1 MEEKKTGKRSRRIL
15 TGLVLF
21 LAFMWV
27 CTLISKAVYAYR
39 LPMVSTQKPESK
51 YIEHIIE
58 AEGIVVAGGEVPITY
73 LAGLRVA
80 SIPVRVGDRVKA
92 GDVLFQID
100 LDDLWDI
107 IKEKRDALLK
117 VSLQSNTI
125 LENQELARQKK
136 ELELAR
142 AREDYDTISRLENT
156 QVGRAEESYVQA
168 EQDMEEGNGE
178 EMFADVLQS
187 AAYGEADAKAK
198 RDEAIKEAG
207 RRVENALLSD
217 TVTSELETAQLD
229 LKKMQEELSLYQKV
243 LDTQGMVTAN
253 QDGVVTNISVSIGE
267 RVPDTAVMLL
277 SDESLPCQLKVTL
290 TREQKKYVKLGDT
303 VTLKLDGSHETEDT
317 VNYLAESK
325 IMPGSYDLLF
335 ELSEGTGIPG
345 MSGKLTCSQP
355 GEKQP
360 FCLPAFAVYKED
372 NRSYVY
378 VLREREGILGME
390 YYVDEVNV
398 KVRDENETWA
408 AVEAAALNTE
418 SRIIVSSTDEIKKGD
433 VVRWEEG

>member
-58 AEGIVVAGGEVPITY
+58 AEGIVVAGGEVPVTY

-107 IKEKRDALLK
+107 IKEKRDAFLK

-207 RRVENALLSD
+207 RRVEDALLSD

-303 VTLKLDGSHETEDT
+303 VTLKLDGSHETEDI